1 MILVTGATGN
11 VGRNVVEQLLAE
23 GQEVRALTRDAAR
36 ARFPDQVDVV
46 SGDLS
51 RPETLPAALDG
62 VERAFLFPVP
72 GQLEG
77 FLDLARRS
85 GVGRIVLLS
94 SSAVTIEH
102 PSPIARAHLDN
113 EQAVAL
119 SGLPWTFVRPGAFM
133 ANDLRWAPQIKAEGV
148 VRAPYGNA
156 TTAPIDERD
165 IAAVVVTAL
174 LHDGQAGCSYTLTGP
189 ESLTQIERVQI
200 LATVLGRAL
209 RFEEQTP
216 GQFRQQMSRLPPY
229 VADSL
234 LELLASRV
242 GTTAEITGTVRQ
254 VTGRP
259 PHSYRQWA
267 AHHRADFSELS

>member
-23 GQEVRALTRDAAR
+23 GQEVRALTRNTAR

-46 SGDLS
+46 CGDLS

-62 VERAFLFPVP
+62 VKRAFLFPVP
-72 GQLEG
+72 GLEG

-85 GVGRIVLLS
+85 GVDQTVLLS
-94 SSAVTIEH
+94 SAAVTMEH
-102 PSPIARAHLDN
+102 PSPIARAHIDN
-113 EQAVAL
+113 ERAVAL

-133 ANDLRWAPQIKAEGV
+133 VNDLRWAPQIKAEGV
-148 VRAPYGNA
+148 VRAPYGDA
-156 TTAPIDERD
+156 ATAPIDERD

-174 LHDGQAGCSYTLTGP
+174 LHDGHAGRSYTLTGP
-189 ESLTQIERVQI
+189 ESLTQVERVQI
-200 LATVLGRAL
+200 LATALGQAL

-216 GQFRQQMSRLPPY
+216 GQFRQQMSRLPPL
-229 VADSL
+229 VADGL

-242 GTTAEITGTVRQ
+242 GTTAEVTGTVWQ

-267 AHHRADFSELS
+267 IHHLADFSELS

>member
-1 MILVTGATGN
+1 MILVTGATGK
-11 VGRNVVEQLLAE
+11 VGRNVVEQLLAV
-23 GQEVRALTRDAAR
+23 GQEVRALTRDTSR
-36 ARFPDQVDVV
+36 ARFPDQVNVV
-46 SGDLS
+46 PGDLS

-85 GVGRIVLLS
+85 GVERTVLLS
-94 SSAVTIEH
+94 SSAVTMEQ
-102 PSPIARAHLDN
+102 PSTIARGHIDN
-113 EQAVAL
+113 EQAVAR

-148 VRAPYGNA
+148 VRAPYGHA
-156 TTAPIDERD
+156 ATAPIDERD

-174 LHDGQAGCSYTLTGP
+174 LHEGHAGRSYPLTGP

-200 LATVLGRAL
+200 LAAALGQAL

-216 GQFRQQMSRLPPY
+216 DDFRRQMSRLPPH
-229 VADSL
+229 VADGL

-242 GTTAEITGTVRQ
+242 GTTAQVTGTVRQ

-259 PHSYRQWA
+259 PRSYRQWA
-267 AHHRADFSELS
+267 DHHLADFAERS

>member
-23 GQEVRALTRDAAR
+23 GQEVRALTRDTTR
-36 ARFPDQVDVV
+36 ARFPGQVDVV

-51 RPETLPAALDG
+51 RPETLPAAFDG
-62 VERAFLFPVP
+62 VKRAFLFPVP
-72 GQLEG
+72 GHMEG

-85 GVGRIVLLS
+85 GTDRVVLLS
-94 SSAVTIEH
+94 SSAVTMEH
-102 PSPIARAHLDN
+102 PSPIARTHLDN
-113 EQAVAL
+113 EQVVNL

-133 ANDLRWAPQIKAEGV
+133 ANDLRWAPQIKAEGI

-174 LHDGQAGCSYTLTGP
+174 LHDGHAGRSYTLTGP

-200 LATVLGRAL
+200 LAAALGQAL

-216 GQFRQQMSRLPPY
+216 SQFRQQMSRLPPF
-229 VADSL
+229 VVDGL

-242 GTTAEITGTVRQ
+242 GTTAEVTGTVRQ

-259 PHSYRQWA
+259 PYSYRQWA
-267 AHHRADFSELS
+267 VRAIANFAQ